1 MMAHA
6 SCKTP
11 IPSEAYSKL
20 KTMLQEKLSPKYTA
34 PLQKLTALAAEVAQQ
49 QPTNPQRTT
58 TNHIYIE
65 LWQQL
70 RRSQ

>member
-1 MMAHA
+1 
-6 SCKTP
+6 
-11 IPSEAYSKL
+11 
-20 KTMLQEKLSPKYTA
+20 MLQEKLSPKYTA